1 MSGVPRL
8 SSRFVDALAFAI
20 EAHGDQTRKGGTVP
34 YVAHLLGVASLV
46 LEAEGD
52 EEMAIAG
59 LLHDT
64 VEDTGTT
71 VEQITAAFGPR
82 VATIVEGCTDTD
94 VMPKPPW
101 RGRKERY
108 IAHLGAPTTSTDVL
122 VVSRAD
128 KLHNARSMLQDYRDI
143 GDRLWSRFKEGPEQ
157 QLWYYRTLTDIY
169 AARIPG
175 AMTDELRRVV
185 DERGPEVSG
194 TR

>member
-1 MSGVPRL
+1 MTAL
-8 SSRFVDALAFAI
+8 SYRFVDAVAFAI
-20 EAHGDQTRKGGTVP
+20 KAHGDQSRKGGTVP

-46 LEAEGD
+46 LEAGGD

-64 VEDTGTT
+64 IEDTDTSA
-71 VEQITAAFGPR
+71 EEIAAAFGRR

-101 RGRKERY
+101 RARKERY
-108 IAHLGAPTTSTDVL
+108 IARLRAPETSTDVL

-128 KLHNARSMLQDYRDI
+128 KLHNARSLLQDYRNI
-143 GDRLWSRFKEGPEQ
+143 GDELWSRFNEGPEQ
-157 QLWYYRTLTDIY
+157 QLWYYRTLTDIFTQ
-169 AARIPG
+169 RIPG

-185 DERGPEVSG
+185 DDLGAEVSR